1 MSRFALQF
9 RRGAALNLQRQ
20 FGETVVY
27 YRADG
32 VTRTVTAIVQRDPLA
47 IIQELGGTIG
57 ASLILEFQN
66 SETLGISSEEL
77 DTGGDQVGVA
87 LRVGEAAS
95 VRSIVRVLSDSGAY
109 LRLALQ

>member
-1 MSRFALQF
+1 MSRFATQF
-9 RRGAALNLQRQ
+9 RRGAAPNLQRQ
-20 FGETVVY
+20 FGETITY

-32 VTRTVTAIVQRDPLA
+32 VTRSITAIIVRESLA

-57 ASLILEFQN
+57 ANLIIEVQN
-66 SETLGISSEEL
+66 SDTLGISSSEL
-77 DTGGDQVGVA
+77 DTGGDQIGVA

>member
-1 MSRFALQF
+1 MSRFAQQF
-9 RRGAALNLQRQ
+9 RRGAAPNLQRQ

-32 VTRTVTAIVQRDPLA
+32 VTRSISGIIQRDPLA

-57 ASLILEFQN
+57 ASVIVEVRN
-66 SETLGISSEEL
+66 SETLGISSAEL
-77 DTGGDQVGVA
+77 DTGGDQIGVA

>member
-1 MSRFALQF
+1 MSRFATQF

-20 FGETVVY
+20 FGETVFY

-32 VTRTVTAIVQRDPLA
+32 VTRTISGMITRESLA
-47 IIQELGGTIG
+47 IIQELGGTLG
-57 ASLILEFQN
+57 ASLIIEVQN
-66 SETLGISSEEL
+66 SDTLGISSTEL
-77 DTGGDQVGVA
+77 DTGGDQIGVA

-95 VRSIVRVLSDSGAY
+95 VRSIVRVLSDSGGY